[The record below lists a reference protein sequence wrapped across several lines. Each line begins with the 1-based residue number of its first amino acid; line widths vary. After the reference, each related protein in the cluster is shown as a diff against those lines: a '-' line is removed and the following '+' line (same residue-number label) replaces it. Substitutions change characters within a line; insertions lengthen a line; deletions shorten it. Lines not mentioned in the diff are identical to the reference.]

1 MPSAFKLDVS
11 GSGIMFWLQV
21 HLWSAKDGAR
31 PAASEAVWMQREVIT
46 VRVASN
52 GPKFFNLV
60 NAMRMA

>member
-1 MPSAFKLDVS
+1 
-11 GSGIMFWLQV
+11 MFWLQV